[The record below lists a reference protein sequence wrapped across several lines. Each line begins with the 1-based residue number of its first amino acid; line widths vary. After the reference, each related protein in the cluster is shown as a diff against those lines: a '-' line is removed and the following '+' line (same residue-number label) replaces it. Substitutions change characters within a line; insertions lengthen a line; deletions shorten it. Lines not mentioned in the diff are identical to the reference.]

1 VKVFDLQCG
10 LGHTFEGWFGSEADY
25 LFQTR
30 SSLVQCPL
38 CGDAN
43 IVKKL
48 SAPRLNLSH
57 RRAVTE
63 NEASVAPQG
72 QTDTAAALVPNPEVA
87 AAWMHMARNIIAHT
101 DDVGTEF
108 AEVARQIHYGET
120 PERAI
125 RGQTTPDEARSLLDE
140 GIQVLPFVLP
150 EALKK
155 PLH

>member
-10 LGHTFEGWFGSEADY
+10 LSHTFEGWFGSEADY
-25 LFQTR
+25 LSQTR
-30 SSLVQCPL
+30 SGLVQCPL
-38 CGDAN
+38 CGDAD

-57 RRAVTE
+57 RRDATD
-63 NEASVAPQG
+63 NEASTAPQA
-72 QTDTAAALVPNPEVA
+72 QTDTASAPLPTPEVA
-87 AAWMHMARNIIAHT
+87 AAWMHMARKIIAHT

-125 RGQTTPDEARSLLDE
+125 RGQTTPDEARSLMDE

-155 PLH
+155 PLQ